1 MTSTVIIEKYVD
13 GIWVEKIQ
21 LPAAPLR
28 FLAGLLPARARRDLR
43 RHGLDLEALL
53 NDTASFSGPH
63 WMDIEEKKVAKR
75 IRISRRD

>member
-1 MTSTVIIEKYVD
+1 MSTVIIEKYVD

-53 NDTASFSGPH
+53 NDAAAVSGPH

>member
-1 MTSTVIIEKYVD
+1 MSTVIIEKYVD

-28 FLAGLLPARARRDLR
+28 FLAGLLPDRARRDLR
-43 RHGLDLEALL
+43 RHGLDVEALL
-53 NDTASFSGPH
+53 NDAASSSGPQ
-63 WMDIEEKKVAKR
+63 WMDVEEKKVAKR